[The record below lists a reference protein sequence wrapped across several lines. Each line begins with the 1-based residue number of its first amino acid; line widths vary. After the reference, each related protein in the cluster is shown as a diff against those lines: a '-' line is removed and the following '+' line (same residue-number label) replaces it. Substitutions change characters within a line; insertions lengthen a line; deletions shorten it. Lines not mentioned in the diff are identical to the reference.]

1 MKWGR
6 KQRTHHIGYLPI
18 REVDTK
24 RSGGTGRPVGP
35 RAALRSAVLRI
46 KNSGVVGWRGLVT
59 LLALLGVLFL
69 VFALLLPRV
78 ATGARD
84 RQISV
89 DPNSAGPDVVLA
101 EVAGVDVSSPIH
113 PADVTGLG
121 YHPDGED
128 LLGMSPRG
136 KERSSNFLLRLF
148 EDGAAQEKIWY
159 HLMDPAGRSGP
170 RTGALDVGAEAGSA
184 VYAPVTGKI
193 VAIRPDPLLR
203 KEANVVVL
211 KPADNP
217 DVRISVSLV
226 RDIRRGVGPDL
237 SVRAGVTELGSVA
250 DSRKFLKP
258 QLSSYAPGDGNH
270 ITVSASKAN

>member
-1 MKWGR
+1 
-6 KQRTHHIGYLPI
+6 
-18 REVDTK
+18 
-24 RSGGTGRPVGP
+24 
-35 RAALRSAVLRI
+35 
-46 KNSGVVGWRGLVT
+46 LVT

-78 ATGARD
+78 AIGDRD

-159 HLMDPAGRSGP
+159 HLMDPAGRPGP
-170 RTGALDVGAEAGSA
+170 HTGALDVGAEAGSA

-203 KEANVVVL
+203 KEANVEVL

-250 DSRKFLKP
+250 DSGEFLKP
-258 QLSSYAPGDGNH
+258 QLSSYTPGDGNH